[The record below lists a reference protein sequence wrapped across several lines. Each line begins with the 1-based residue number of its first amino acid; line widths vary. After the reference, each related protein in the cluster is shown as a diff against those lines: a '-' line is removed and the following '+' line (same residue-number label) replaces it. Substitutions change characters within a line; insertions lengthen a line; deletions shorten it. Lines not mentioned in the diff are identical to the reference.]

1 MNINMHIERLIIDG
15 VDIRP
20 NQKKELLLVLEAT
33 LKQQLLYQGVNSEM
47 ISNHNR
53 NSVTGGAITF
63 GASPDTVNF
72 GQLIGKAVYR
82 GIGK

>member
-33 LKQQLLYQGVNSEM
+33 LKQQLLNHGVNSKM

-53 NSVTGGAITF
+53 NSVTGDAITF
-63 GASPDTVNF
+63 GTNPDTVNL